1 METRAHFVLVG
12 AITLGFF
19 ALAMVFS
26 LWLARAQFNRAYSTY
41 DIIFDGPVRGLQQ
54 GGEVRFNGI
63 KVGEITD
70 LALDPADPSKVVARI
85 RVDAVT
91 PVKIS
96 TEARLEA
103 LGLTGVNLI
112 QLTAGNTD
120 DPRLTRKPGQ
130 RVPTIE
136 AKKGALDDLVAA
148 GKDIAQQA
156 NETLASIQLVL
167 TPENVASVTRTVKN
181 LETASAALAA
191 NDGALKRS
199 AEAAAAL
206 REAAESVRKLAD
218 ETNSKLSSTLS
229 EANRAA
235 TAVADAAENARTFTA
250 SATLAADV
258 AANQTLPD
266 ISTAARDLRRVA
278 ISLEGLANGVESGQT
293 SLIGGNPA
301 RPTIKV
307 RP

>member
-1 METRAHFVLVG
+1 METRAHYVLVG
-12 AITLGFF
+12 AITLGFVALTMLF
-19 ALAMVFS
+19 A
-26 LWLARAQFNRAYSTY
+26 LWLARAQFNADFATY
-41 DIIFDGPVRGLQQ
+41 DIVFDGPVRGLQK

-63 KVGEITD
+63 KVGEITE
-70 LALDPADPSKVVARI
+70 LALDKTDQSKVVARI
-85 RVDAVT
+85 RVDGVT
-91 PVKIS
+91 PVRQS
-96 TEARLEA
+96 SEARLES

-112 QLTAGNTD
+112 QLSAG
-120 DPRLTRKPGQ
+120 DPKDPLLRKRGGQ
-130 RVPTIE
+130 PPRII

-156 NETLASIQLVL
+156 NEALASIQLVL
-167 TPENVASVTRTVKN
+167 TPDNIASVTRTLKN
-181 LETASAALAA
+181 LETASASLAA
-191 NDGALKRS
+191 NDGALNRS
-199 AEAAAAL
+199 AQAATAL
-206 REAAESVRKLAD
+206 RDAAVSIRKLSD
-218 ETNSKLSSTLS
+218 ESQAKLGHTLS
-229 EANRAA
+229 EADRAA
-235 TAVADAAENARTFTA
+235 TAVADAAENARGFTA

-278 ISLEGLANGVESGQT
+278 VSMEELANRVESGQT

>member
-1 METRAHFVLVG
+1 METRAHYVLVG
-12 AITLGFF
+12 AITLGFV
-19 ALAMVFS
+19 ALAMLFS
-26 LWLARAQFNRAYSTY
+26 LWLARAQFNREFADY
-41 DIIFDGPVRGLQQ
+41 DIVFDGPVRGLQK

-70 LALDPADPSKVVARI
+70 LALMKTDTSKVVARI
-85 RVDAVT
+85 RVDKVT
-91 PVKIS
+91 PVVIS
-96 TEARLEA
+96 TEARLES

-112 QLTAGNTD
+112 QLTAG
-120 DPRLTRKPGQ
+120 DPKDPPLTRKPGQ
-130 RVPTIE
+130 RVPTIN
-136 AKKGALDDLVAA
+136 ARKGALDDLVAA

-156 NETLASIQLVL
+156 NEALASVQLVL
-167 TPENVASVTRTVKN
+167 TPENIASFTRTLKN
-181 LETASAALAA
+181 LETASATLAA

-206 REAAESVRKLAD
+206 RDAAISVRKLSD
-218 ETNSKLSSTLS
+218 ETNSKLAGTLS

-235 TAVADAAENARTFTA
+235 TAVADAAENARSFTA

-266 ISTAARDLRRVA
+266 ISTASRDLRRVA
-278 ISLEGLANGVESGQT
+278 ISLEELATRVESGQT

>member
-1 METRAHFVLVG
+1 
-12 AITLGFF
+12 LGFL
-19 ALAMVFS
+19 ALAMLFA
-26 LWLARAQFNRAYSTY
+26 LWLARAQFNADFATY
-41 DIIFDGPVRGLQQ
+41 DIVFDGPVRGLQK

-63 KVGEITD
+63 KVGEITE
-70 LALDPADPSKVVARI
+70 LALDKTDQSKVVARI
-85 RVDAVT
+85 RVDGVT
-91 PVKIS
+91 PVRQS
-96 TEARLEA
+96 SEARLESM
-103 LGLTGVNLI
+103 GLTGVNLI
-112 QLTAGNTD
+112 QLSAGD
-120 DPRLTRKPGQ
+120 SKDPLLRKKGGIPP
-130 RVPTIE
+130 RIV

-167 TPENVASVTRTVKN
+167 TPENIASVTRTLKN
-181 LETASAALAA
+181 LESATNTLAA

-206 REAAESVRKLAD
+206 RDAAVSVRRLSD
-218 ETNSKLSSTLS
+218 ETNAKMGSVMS

-235 TAVADAAENARTFTA
+235 TAVADAAENARGFTA
-250 SATLAADV
+250 SAALAADV

-278 ISLEGLANGVESGQT
+278 VSLEELANRVETGQT
-293 SLIGGNPA
+293 SLLGGNPA

>member
-1 METRAHFVLVG
+1 METRAHYVLVG
-12 AITLGFF
+12 TITLGFVALTMLF
-19 ALAMVFS
+19 A
-26 LWLARAQFNRAYSTY
+26 LWLARAQFNNDFATY
-41 DIIFDGPVRGLQQ
+41 DIVFDGPVRGLQK

-63 KVGEITD
+63 KVGEITE
-70 LALDPADPSKVVARI
+70 LALDKNDQSKVVARI
-85 RVDAVT
+85 RVDGVT
-91 PVKIS
+91 PVRQS
-96 TEARLEA
+96 SEARLES

-112 QLTAGNTD
+112 QLSAG
-120 DPRLTRKPGQ
+120 DPKDPLLRKKGGIPP
-130 RVPTIE
+130 RII

-156 NETLASIQLVL
+156 NEALASVQLVL
-167 TPENVASVTRTVKN
+167 TPENVASFTRTLKN

-206 REAAESVRKLAD
+206 RDAANSVRKLSD
-218 ETNSKLSSTLS
+218 ETNAKLGHTLS
-229 EANRAA
+229 EADRAA
-235 TAVADAAENARTFTA
+235 TAIADAAENARGFTA

-278 ISLEGLANGVESGQT
+278 VSMEELANRVETGQT

>member
-1 METRAHFVLVG
+1 METRAHYVLVG

-26 LWLARAQFNRAYSTY
+26 LWLARAQFNREYATY

-91 PVKIS
+91 PVKVS
-96 TEARLEA
+96 TQAQLEA

-112 QLTAGNTD
+112 QLTAGNAD